1 MPHYEVSERHRAEWE
16 SLRGLGRDGLFGPS
30 AGLWEQAAVLVGG
43 GAVVLEMRV
52 KRKSWILG
60 GTELTATDSLESH
73 DFCHSD
79 VREVFVPIPADA
91 AVDDVVVNIR
101 LVSGVLSLYFSL
113 SLSLSSLLS
122 CTGRDVWVGACS
134 IARLKVLRSEATSK
148 GRRFFGQRAQEGQG
162 WHGRWAGA
170 QACGEAGKAA
180 RPCGTGL
187 LFPAGGPS
195 LRAS

>member
-113 SLSLSSLLS
+113 SLSLSLS
-122 CTGRDVWVGACS
+122 PLMHRTRCMGGGVFDCKAQGFAERGNKQRPAIFWPEGPGRPGLAWAVGGGAGMWG
-134 IARLKVLRSEATSK
+134 
-148 GRRFFGQRAQEGQG
+148 GREGRAAM
-162 WHGRWAGA
+162 WHGTAV
-170 QACGEAGKAA
+170 
-180 RPCGTGL
+180 PCWW
-187 LFPAGGPS
+187 S
-195 LRAS
+195 